1 MTPPA
6 RHVWLEVSNA
16 VEREFC
22 RGGAPAVCVSS
33 SGRRGDERC
42 VPGVRHLAQ
51 DRLQDLRSLQGAW
64 SRGPDDTWA
73 KQAGFDVVDVVTV
86 AKQITFPSML
96 DYIRFQLTATPMAA
110 LLNEK
115 VEAERERLIGS
126 IAADAASRLD
136 PSMLTGGG
144 LTFPQESFVVT
155 TSVR

>member
-1 MTPPA
+1 
-6 RHVWLEVSNA
+6 
-16 VEREFC
+16 
-22 RGGAPAVCVSS
+22 
-33 SGRRGDERC
+33 
-42 VPGVRHLAQ
+42 
-51 DRLQDLRSLQGAW
+51 
-64 SRGPDDTWA
+64 
-73 KQAGFDVVDVVTV
+73 VVTV

-96 DYIRFQLTATPMAA
+96 DYIRFQLTATPMTA

-126 IAADAASRLD
+126 IAADTASRLD